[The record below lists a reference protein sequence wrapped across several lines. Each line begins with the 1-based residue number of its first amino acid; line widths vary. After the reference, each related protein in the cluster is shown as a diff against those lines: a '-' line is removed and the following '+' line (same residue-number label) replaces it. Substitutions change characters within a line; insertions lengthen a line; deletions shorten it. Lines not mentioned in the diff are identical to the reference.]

1 MGSKDNEAKYYI
13 SKKKIKLYPI
23 IFKWEGEAEKVY
35 LTGSFCDWIN
45 FYEMEKIKTKK
56 KFYFTLF
63 LQKGIYQFKYK
74 VDSLWKCNSNYPTC
88 YDENGNMNNYI
99 EVSEKKLE
107 EIASDFSTSSISD
120 YNEEEH
126 SENSLYEFSN
136 IFNKREDNIN
146 LNKDDVNNKNNYIN
160 NNLSYHETQKKKKDI

>member
-1 MGSKDNEAKYYI
+1 MGSKDNEAKYFL

-23 IFKWEGEAEKVY
+23 VFKWEGEAEKVY

-45 FYEMEKIKTKK
+45 FYEMSKNKTKK

-63 LQKGIYQFKYK
+63 LQKGTYQYKFK

-99 EVSEKKLE
+99 EVPEKKLE

-120 YNEEEH
+120 YDEEH
-126 SENSLYEFSN
+126 SEKSLYEFSN
-136 IFNKREDNIN
+136 IFNKSEDNIN
-146 LNKDDVNNKNNYIN
+146 LNKEDVNNKNSNIN
-160 NNLSYHETQKKKKDI
+160 NNLNYHVKLLKKEI

>member
-35 LTGSFCDWIN
+35 ITGSFCDWIN

-63 LQKGIYQFKYK
+63 LQKGKI
-74 VDSLWKCNSNYPTC
+74 
-88 YDENGNMNNYI
+88 
-99 EVSEKKLE
+99 
-107 EIASDFSTSSISD
+107 
-120 YNEEEH
+120 
-126 SENSLYEFSN
+126 
-136 IFNKREDNIN
+136 
-146 LNKDDVNNKNNYIN
+146 
-160 NNLSYHETQKKKKDI
+160 

>member
-1 MGSKDNEAKYYI
+1 MGSKDNEAKYFLP
-13 SKKKIKLYPI
+13 KKKIKLYPI
-23 IFKWEGEAEKVY
+23 VFKWEGEAEKVY

-45 FYEMEKIKTKK
+45 FYEMSKNKTKK

-63 LQKGIYQFKYK
+63 LQKGTYQYKFK

-99 EVSEKKLE
+99 EVPEKKLE

-120 YNEEEH
+120 YDEEH
-126 SENSLYEFSN
+126 SEKSLYEFSN
-136 IFNKREDNIN
+136 IFNKSEDNIN
-146 LNKDDVNNKNNYIN
+146 LNKEDVNNKNSNIN
-160 NNLSYHETQKKKKDI
+160 NNLNYHVKLLKKEM

>member
-1 MGSKDNEAKYYI
+1 MGSKDNEAKYFL

-23 IFKWEGEAEKVY
+23 VFKWEGEAEKVY

-45 FYEMEKIKTKK
+45 FYEMKKNKTKK

-63 LQKGIYQFKYK
+63 LQKGTYQYKFK

-99 EVSEKKLE
+99 EVPEKKLE

-120 YNEEEH
+120 YDEEH
-126 SENSLYEFSN
+126 SEKSLYEFSN
-136 IFNKREDNIN
+136 IFNKSEDNIN
-146 LNKDDVNNKNNYIN
+146 LNKEDVNNKNGNIN
-160 NNLSYHETQKKKKDI
+160 NNLNYHVKLLKKEI

>member
-35 LTGSFCDWIN
+35 ITGSFCDWIN

-74 VDSLWKCNSNYPTC
+74 VDSLWKCNNNYPTC

-99 EVSEKKLE
+99 EVPEKNWKKLQA
-107 EIASDFSTSSISD
+107 IFQLVVSVIIMKK
-120 YNEEEH
+120 NIQKI
-126 SENSLYEFSN
+126 LYMNFL
-136 IFNKREDNIN
+136 IYLIKVKI
-146 LNKDDVNNKNNYIN
+146 I
-160 NNLSYHETQKKKKDI
+160 

>member
-1 MGSKDNEAKYYI
+1 MGSKDNEAKYFL

-23 IFKWEGEAEKVY
+23 VFKWEGEAEKVY

-45 FYEMEKIKTKK
+45 FYEMEKNKTKK

-63 LQKGIYQFKYK
+63 LQKGTYQYKFK

-99 EVSEKKLE
+99 EVPEKKLE

-120 YNEEEH
+120 YDEEH
-126 SENSLYEFSN
+126 SEKSLYEFSN
-136 IFNKREDNIN
+136 IFNKSEDNIN
-146 LNKDDVNNKNNYIN
+146 LNKEDVNNKNSNIN
-160 NNLSYHETQKKKKDI
+160 NNLNYHVKLLKKEI

>member
-1 MGSKDNEAKYYI
+1 MGSKDNEAKNFL

-23 IFKWEGEAEKVY
+23 VFKWEGEAEKVY

-45 FYEMEKIKTKK
+45 FYEMKKNKTKK

-63 LQKGIYQFKYK
+63 LHKGTYQYKFK

-99 EVSEKKLE
+99 EVPEKKLE

-120 YNEEEH
+120 YVEEH
-126 SENSLYEFSN
+126 SEKSLYEFSN
-136 IFNKREDNIN
+136 IFNKSEDNIN
-146 LNKDDVNNKNNYIN
+146 LNKEDVNNKNSNIN
-160 NNLSYHETQKKKKDI
+160 NNLSYHEKLLKKEM

>member
-1 MGSKDNEAKYYI
+1 MGSKDNEAKYFL

-23 IFKWEGEAEKVY
+23 VFKWEGEAEKVY

-45 FYEMEKIKTKK
+45 FYEMEKKKTKT

-63 LQKGIYQFKYK
+63 LQKGTYQYKFK

-99 EVSEKKLE
+99 EVPEKKSE

-120 YNEEEH
+120 YDEEH
-126 SENSLYEFSN
+126 SEKSLYEFSN
-136 IFNKREDNIN
+136 IFNKSEDNIN
-146 LNKDDVNNKNNYIN
+146 LNKEDVNNKNSNIN
-160 NNLSYHETQKKKKDI
+160 NNLNYHVKLLKKEI